1 MPFDPTKPSNNSD
14 LSSQE
19 IRNQLNALNDRI
31 VALEAALAGTAQNP
45 NLGPLNIA
53 LSDPPTRPEV
63 QQMLDFLNTLLN
75 QITRV

>member
-1 MPFDPTKPSNNSD
+1 MPYDPLYPAD
-14 LSSQE
+14 GIL
-19 IRNQLNALNDRI
+19 IRAVELRTQLNALNDRI

-63 QQMLDFLNTLLN
+63 QQMLDFQNTLLN

>member
-1 MPFDPTKPSNNSD
+1 MPFDPTKPADGSPNSA
-14 LSSQE
+14 SE
-19 IRNQLNALNDRI
+19 MRAQLTALNDRI
-31 VALEAALAGTAQNP
+31 VALEAALANTAQNP

-53 LSDPPTRPEV
+53 LSDPPTRTEV

>member
-1 MPFDPTKPSNNSD
+1 MPYDPLYPAD
-14 LSSQE
+14 GIL
-19 IRNQLNALNDRI
+19 IRAVELRTQLNALNDRI
-31 VALEAALAGTAQNP
+31 VALEAALARTAQNP

-63 QQMLDFLNTLLN
+63 QQMLDFQNTLLN

>member
-1 MPFDPTKPSNNSD
+1 MFDPTKPANATKVVAAE
-14 LSSQE
+14 LRSQF
-19 IRNQLNALNDRI
+19 NGLNDRI

-53 LSDPPTRPEV
+53 LSDPPTRTEV